1 MALGRLRLLLL
12 EDRPDD
18 AELIIAQLK
27 RDGFDITSELVNTAE
42 AYERALETSP
52 DVILAD
58 YDLPQFGAVPALK
71 ILKKRGTDVPFII
84 VSGSIGEVAAAA
96 AMRAGANDYVL
107 KDNLSRLAPAIERER
122 RAWEERTAART
133 AKEDHLE
140 RLSTIFDSAIDAVVT
155 MDQEGRIIDWNP
167 QAEATFGWSRAEAV
181 GRLLEE
187 TVIPG
192 RYREAHRRGL
202 AGFLATGKGPL
213 LGRRVEIE
221 ALHRSGHEFPVEL
234 SIAVARS
241 GGRYVF
247 SSFLRD
253 ITERRRAE
261 TALRESEER
270 YRRIVETAFEG
281 IWVIDAENRTTFVN
295 PRMASMLGY
304 TVDEVIG
311 RSVLDFMDADAQA
324 TFATNASRR
333 QAEPQAHHE
342 TRFRRK
348 DGSELWTELEASP
361 SRAEDGTYT
370 GSLAM
375 VTDVTQRRR
384 AELALRESEERFRGL
399 FYGVAAGQ
407 VLVAPDGRWLAV
419 NPAFCQMVGYEE
431 SELLA
436 NGWQDIAHPGDQDLA
451 IAPLTDLIAGKIG
464 YFHLEKRYVRK
475 NGKALWVLLSVSSVI
490 GDDGRV
496 KYLVNQVQD
505 ITARKQAEH
514 ELQEQTSLYE
524 ALIRAQSDLDQI
536 IILTDGARPIYINE
550 AFSRITGFSSDELM
564 QKESLFDLV
573 SSGEYKGL
581 APNLLERLQGQKAKA
596 FATTIT
602 AKNGRIIELEGTDM
616 QFEAG
621 GRDLVFTLARDM
633 TERNEARRALEYQ
646 AQHDALTGLP
656 NRTLIHAQLGAALED
671 GQSRNHAVALLMLDV
686 DHFKEVNDT
695 FGHDAGDVLLRQIG
709 PRLREVLPT
718 GAVVARLGGDEFG
731 IVLPETDEPGA
742 SAAAGRLLV
751 ALERPF
757 EVHGQLLDIASS
769 IGIAVYPRH
778 GDTADGLL
786 RCGDIALF
794 VAKRSRG
801 ESVVYAPEY
810 DRRGLSRLTLMA
822 ELRQG
827 IAGGQLVLHYQPIIG
842 LRDRRITGV
851 EALVRWNHPVRGM
864 VPPMEFIPFAEKTRL
879 IQPLTQWALGAA
891 LRQCRSWH
899 AGGHTIPVAV
909 NISMR
914 DLVDPGFPELVA
926 TTLRETQVE
935 PSWLRL
941 EITEGIIMSEPERA
955 IETLGRLRKL
965 GVRLA
970 VDDFGTGYSSL
981 AYLHRLPVHEIKI
994 DKSFVSRVAGAT
1006 SGASIV
1012 RASVELGHSL
1022 RLETVAEGVED
1033 ARTLDLVAALGCD
1046 SAQGFFISRPMP
1058 AAGLL
1063 SWLAE
1068 WERTQDRAA

>member
-1 MALGRLRLLLL
+1 MAPGRLRVLLL
-12 EDRPDD
+12 EDHPDD
-18 AELIIAQLK
+18 AELVIEQL
-27 RDGFDITSELVNTAE
+27 RQAGFDLTWELVSTAD
-42 AYERALETSP
+42 AYERALETAP

-58 YDLPQFGAVPALK
+58 YNLPQFGALPALEL
-71 ILKKRGTDVPFII
+71 LKKRGADIPFII
-84 VSGSIGEVAAAA
+84 VSGTMGDEAAAA
-96 AMRAGANDYVL
+96 AMRAGARDFVL
-107 KDNLSRLAPAIERER
+107 KHNLSRLAPAIERER
-122 RAWEERTAART
+122 RAWAERSAART
-133 AKEDHLE
+133 AQEDHVQ

-155 MDQEGRIIDWNP
+155 MDQEGRITDWNP
-167 QAEATFGWSRAEAV
+167 QAEATFGWRRAEAV
-181 GRLLEE
+181 GRSLAD
-187 TVIPG
+187 TIIPS
-192 RYREAHRRGL
+192 RHRDAHRRGL
-202 AGFLATGKGPL
+202 AEFLATGKGPV
-213 LGRRVEIE
+213 LGRRIEIE
-221 ALHRSGHEFPVEL
+221 ALHRSGEEFAVEL
-234 SIAVARS
+234 SIAVSRS
-241 GGRYVF
+241 GGRFLF

-261 TALRESEER
+261 AALRASEER

-281 IWVIDAENRTTFVN
+281 IWLIDAEGRTTFVN

-304 TVDEVIG
+304 AVDEMVG
-311 RSVLDFMDADAQA
+311 RSVLDFMDAEAQA
-324 TFATNASRR
+324 TFATNASWR
-333 QAEPQAHHE
+333 QAGVQAHHE

-348 DGSELWTELEASP
+348 DGSALWTELESSP
-361 SRAEDGTYT
+361 SRDQDGSYT

-436 NGWQDIAHPGDQDLA
+436 NTGQDITHPADRDLDVT
-451 IAPLTDLIAGKIG
+451 PLTDLLARKIG
-464 YFHLEKRYVRK
+464 YFHVEKRYVHK
-475 NGKALWVLLSVSSVI
+475 NGNVLWVLFSVSSVI
-490 GDDGRV
+490 GDDGTI

-514 ELQEQTSLYE
+514 ELKEQTSLYE
-524 ALIRAQSDLDQI
+524 ALIKAQSDLDQT
-536 IILTDGARPIYINE
+536 IILWDGIHPIYIND

-564 QKESLFDLV
+564 RMESLFDLV
-573 SSGEYKGL
+573 ATSDRQSPP
-581 APNLLERLQGQKAKA
+581 PNLLDRLQGQKART

-602 AKNGRIIELEGTDM
+602 TKNGRLIELEGTDM

-621 GRDLVFTLARDM
+621 GRDLVFTLAREV

-646 AQHDALTGLP
+646 AHHDALTGLP
-656 NRTLIHAQLGAALED
+656 NRTLIREQLGAALED
-671 GQSRNHAVALLMLDV
+671 GRSHDRAAALLMMDL

-695 FGHDAGDVLLRQIG
+695 FGHDAGDALLRQIG
-709 PRLREVLPT
+709 PRLREVLPK
-718 GAVVARLGGDEFG
+718 GAAVARLGGDEFG
-731 IVLPETDEPGA
+731 IVLPEADEVEA
-742 SAAAGRLLV
+742 TAAAGRLLL
-751 ALERPF
+751 ALDRPF

-769 IGIAVYPRH
+769 IGIAVYPQH
-778 GDTADGLL
+778 GDSADGLL

-801 ESVVYAPEY
+801 AFVVYAPEH

-827 IAGGQLVLHYQPIIG
+827 IAAGQLVLHFQPLVS
-842 LRDRRITGV
+842 LRDRSITGV
-851 EALVRWNHPVRGM
+851 EALVRWNHPLRGM
-864 VPPMEFIPFAEKTRL
+864 VPPAEFIPFAEKTRL
-879 IQPLTQWALGAA
+879 IQPLTQWALHAA
-891 LRQCRSWH
+891 LRQCRIWH
-899 AGGHTIPVAV
+899 GEGHTIPVAV

-914 DLVDPGFPELVA
+914 DLVDPRFPDVVA
-926 TTLRETQVE
+926 ATLRETQAE
-935 PSWLRL
+935 PAWLRL
-941 EITEGIIMSEPERA
+941 EITESIIMSEPERA

-965 GVRLA
+965 GIRLS

-981 AYLHRLPVHEIKI
+981 AYLHRLPVDEIKI
-994 DKSFVSRVAGAT
+994 DKSFVSRIAAAS

-1012 RASVELGHSL
+1012 RASVDLGHSL
-1022 RLETVAEGVED
+1022 RLETVAEGVEG
-1033 ARTLDLVAALGCD
+1033 ARTWDLLAALGCD
-1046 SAQGFFISRPMP
+1046 TAQGFYISRPMA

-1068 WERTQDRAA
+1068 WERTQERAA